1 VSYFSTE
8 ESFYEAPGTEE
19 VQIVLSLAEPMN
31 LMEVVATVT
40 GAMQVQVTLFKD
52 GNELIALVRNPD
64 GQ

>member
-1 VSYFSTE
+1 MSYVSAE